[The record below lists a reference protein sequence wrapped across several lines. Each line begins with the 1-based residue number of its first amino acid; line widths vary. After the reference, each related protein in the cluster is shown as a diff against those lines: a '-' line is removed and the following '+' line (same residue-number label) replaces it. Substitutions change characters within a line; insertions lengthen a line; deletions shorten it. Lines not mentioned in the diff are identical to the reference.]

1 MQYLANQNAI
11 GSTEWLPLDYRQR
24 PPTVT
29 INVLVPSTVSAVTY
43 SVDYTNDDLMGNT
56 KVFPSSISR
65 TTTTATV
72 VSPLHGL
79 NVGDSLRVLGTGFPN
94 NQATTL
100 DGLFTVASVTDANT
114 FTYTVTNSG
123 VTAASSQTYYIP
135 MRVTTLS
142 SFSGKTAS
150 FDGNVAFPVRAV
162 RLRVTAYTGT
172 GNVLMEVTQGP
183 SSA

>member
-29 INVLVPSTVSAVTY
+29 INVLVPSTVTAVTY

-56 KVFPSSISR
+56 KVSPSSITR
-65 TTTTATV
+65 VTTTATV

-79 NVGDSLRVLGTGFPN
+79 NVGDSIRVLGTGIPN
-94 NQATTL
+94 AQATSL
-100 DGLFTVASVTDANT
+100 DGLFSVASVTDANT
-114 FTYTVTNSG
+114 FTYTVANSG
-123 VTAASSQTYYIP
+123 VTTSSLQAYYIP
-135 MRVTTLS
+135 MHVTTLS
-142 SFSGKTAS
+142 SLSGKTATA
-150 FDGNVAFPVRAV
+150 DGNVAFPVRAV

-183 SSA
+183 ASA